1 MHFAIDIASRGGTD
15 MVIEWLLGGMKME
28 KQKLVSLLQQTLP
41 KDILR
46 YID

>member
-1 MHFAIDIASRGGTD
+1 

-28 KQKLVSLLQQTLP
+28 KGKLVLLLKRTLP
-41 KDILR
+41 ADILS